1 MVHRAEYMREY
12 YKQNKKRIL
21 GRLRNRYEKDP
32 EWVEEQKKK
41 RREDRKRR
49 RALKKHQENEYK
61 KLHGNKPRGVRMKI
75 IHPEDDSRYCVCM
88 MYTLPETA
96 KIIGIPKTQIKSW
109 VHLDRI
115 PFPQYR
121 SKKNYRLYTEYEVGL
136 LKIIVKQE
144 RRRLKKEYLLMRIR
158 PEITEKIN
166 YAFGTL
172 IGGVPESE
180 FKEDDND

>member
-21 GRLRNRYEKDP
+21 GRLRSRYEKEP
-32 EWVEEQKKK
+32 EWVEEQKIK

-49 RALKKHQENEYK
+49 RALKKHQEAEYRK
-61 KLHGNKPRGVRMKI
+61 VHGNKPKGQKMKVL
-75 IHPEDDSRYCVCM
+75 HPEDPSRYCVCT

-121 SKKNYRLYTEYEVGL
+121 SKKNYRLYTEFETEL
-136 LKIIVKQE
+136 LKIIVRQE
-144 RRRLKKEYLLMRIR
+144 RRLLTKECLLMRIR
-158 PEITEKIN
+158 PEMTEKISD
-166 YAFGTL
+166 AFGFL
-172 IGGVPESE
+172 LGGVPESE
-180 FKEDDND
+180 FKGDDNE